1 MSPHRGTPGMAH
13 SSAARAAVE
22 SLTRTFAAEWGR
34 YGIRT
39 VAVAPGF
46 VHTEAIERYGI
57 ATDALASV
65 VPVGRLQ
72 AADEVAA
79 VVVFLASPGGDYI
92 TGTTI
97 TADGGLDV
105 AGPGIAVL

>member
-1 MSPHRGTPGMAH
+1 MDSGQAVPKALPGPDT
-13 SSAARAAVE
+13 SRPPS
-22 SLTRTFAAEWGR
+22 TT
-34 YGIRT
+34 I
-39 VAVAPGF
+39 
-46 VHTEAIERYGI
+46 
-57 ATDALASV
+57 V

>member
-1 MSPHRGTPGMAH
+1 M
-13 SSAARAAVE
+13 
-22 SLTRTFAAEWGR
+22 RTFAVEWGR
-34 YGIRT
+34 HGVST

-46 VHTEAIERYGI
+46 VHTDAIERYGI
-57 ATDALASV
+57 PIDALAGV

-79 VVVFLASPGGDYI
+79 VVVFLASPAGDYI

-105 AGPGIAVL
+105 AGPGLTLP